1 MPLRRKSF
9 YVFFLQWFRIWLCL
23 ASGNCMAIGCH
34 LMFVSIWFS
43 IVGNFWMEPTKNRPD
58 FLQQLLWTRIL
69 VGLKLNCRSKRV
81 QRSLYPWAMGCF
93 FPKFTD
99 EWRDHYQPVWLHFF
113 FQILQKGTL
122 LRFGNITFWAIFD
135 GDSGWPTCFFSGYS
149 KVSVPK
155 DGASR
160 ASMWSPNLL
169 GLTRR

>member
-23 ASGNCMAIGCH
+23 ASGNCMAIGCL

-99 EWRDHYQPVWLHFF
+99 EWRDHYQPVWLLFF
-113 FQILQKGTL
+113 FRFCKREHCWDLVILH
-122 LRFGNITFWAIFD
+122 FGPSLTEILVDQRA
-135 GDSGWPTCFFSGYS
+135 FSQDR
-149 KVSVPK
+149 VSVPK